1 MMTGK
6 IKNFFENE
14 GFNVTI
20 FTMENLVIN
29 ESLLKKDFYILKS
42 KSLFFLYAGYY
53 IKANNIPVIPD
64 PHISFKLKNRIE
76 SHFLLKNVGLS
87 VPDFY
92 LGTPKNLKDQLQS
105 NNFPLVLKPIM
116 GSGSRGVRIIES
128 IEDLNN
134 ETNNIL
140 YLEKYIE
147 GVHYNVY
154 FIENDVCTLVK
165 APLSNEHADMV
176 KIDTPNDIKKLVKK
190 WKNYHN
196 GQALFGHLDIVR
208 EHISNELYVVD
219 PGSFP
224 EFSNWKCR
232 SSPPERICNLILK
245 QVKKYHNH

>member
-1 MMTGK
+1 MMTSK
-6 IKNFFENE
+6 IKNFFENK

-64 PHISFKLKNRIE
+64 PHISFRQKNRIE

-92 LGTPKNLKDQLQS
+92 LGTPENFKDQLQS
-105 NNFPLVLKPIM
+105 NELPLVLKPIM

-154 FIENDVCTLVK
+154 FIDNDICTLIK

-176 KIDTPNDIKKLVKK
+176 KIETPNDIKKLVKK
-190 WKNYHN
+190 WKNYFN
-196 GQALFGHLDIVR
+196 DQALFGHLDIVR
-208 EHISNELYVVD
+208 EHISNKLYVVD

-232 SSPPERICNLILK
+232 SSPTEKICNLILK
-245 QVKKYHNH
+245 QVRKYHNH